1 MDFDQH
7 KTQVQMITEYLDK
20 VGEENEMD
28 FIEYKIRQR
37 IHLEMLRYHGLC
49 PITGI
54 KDKQTSYP
62 GATPDLT
69 QPSSSCWTG
78 TEQSEKHLVLNE
90 VMASEM
96 DASCV
101 SMYRLNVDGRDLGKF
116 KSSGIIISTGTG
128 SRRWLYS
135 AK

>member
-1 MDFDQH
+1 MNMDFDQH

-49 PITGI
+49 PITGK

-78 TEQSEKHLVLNE
+78 TE
-90 VMASEM
+90 
-96 DASCV
+96 
-101 SMYRLNVDGRDLGKF
+101 
-116 KSSGIIISTGTG
+116 
-128 SRRWLYS
+128 
-135 AK
+135 